1 VKPTLEKILLVE
13 DDPDIR
19 TIVKAALEMM
29 GGFQVKACASG
40 AEALDAVAGFAPQ
53 LALLDVMMPDMDGPG
68 VLAKLRKLPQTAG
81 MPVIFLTAKTAA
93 SEIQRLRALGAADV
107 LMKPFDPMTLPQQV
121 RKIWEGSKP
130 E

>member
-1 VKPTLEKILLVE
+1 VKPPLEKILLVE

-29 GGFQVKACASG
+29 GGFQVKACAAG

-68 VLAKLRKLPQTAG
+68 VLAKLRELPQTTG

-93 SEIQRLRALGAADV
+93 SEIQRLRALGAAGV
-107 LMKPFDPMTLPQQV
+107 LMKPFDPMALPQQV
-121 RKIWEGSKP
+121 KDIWEKTNEG
-130 E
+130 